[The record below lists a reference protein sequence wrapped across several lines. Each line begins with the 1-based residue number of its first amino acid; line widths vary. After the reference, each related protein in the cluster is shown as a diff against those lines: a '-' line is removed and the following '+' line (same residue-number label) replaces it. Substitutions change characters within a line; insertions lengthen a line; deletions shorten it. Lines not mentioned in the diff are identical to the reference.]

1 MAKQEFQKEKFLLSM
16 LACIFL
22 VQASVF
28 VYGFTKC
35 MNSGGIKNCPE
46 VGRRYDQTF
55 GLMVA
60 TTLALL
66 TGSQLVKNGKDEEP
80 KEGSSARVSPTKKD
94 LN

>member
-1 MAKQEFQKEKFLLSM
+1 MKKEFQKEKFLLSM

-22 VQASVF
+22 VQAGVF

-35 MNSGGIKNCPE
+35 MNSGGIANCPE

-66 TGSQLVKNGKDEEP
+66 TGSQLVKST
-80 KEGSSARVSPTKKD
+80 KEDGPADGDRTRSKKD